1 MSVLDN
7 NTIIIYIACIC
18 FLFLFGRI
26 FILPIKSV
34 LKLVLNT
41 CIGGL
46 MIYII
51 NLVGTLW
58 NFHIGLNYIT
68 AIFTG
73 ILGVPRSNLACD
85 FKISTRWVKRVATYM
100 MKFLC
105 FLANFIDNK
114 KKTIYNKTKVLVIKE
129 DL

>member
-1 MSVLDN
+1 MYLLFIFVWKN
-7 NTIIIYIACIC
+7 IY
-18 FLFLFGRI
+18 
-26 FILPIKSV
+26 IKSV

-85 FKISTRWVKRVATYM
+85 FEISARWVKKVAIM
-100 MKFLC
+100 
-105 FLANFIDNK
+105 
-114 KKTIYNKTKVLVIKE
+114 
-129 DL
+129 